1 MANEFKVKNG
11 LIIDNGG
18 AQVTGG
24 ITGSIAATNGV
35 VSGSAQLTTLGYAIT
50 GSNSLQGDQ
59 QITGSL
65 IVRNDITGS
74 NIKATSGIVG
84 SSIVGSSLTYTSQ
97 LGSNAGEIRIQ
108 QTSYRNGN
116 QIVFQFSGTTDS
128 NSPRDLG
135 FRRNTSGSLEIY
147 DGNTA
152 DGAVAN
158 RRDLIARDITGSN
171 AFFSGSSTIT
181 GSLGVSGSV
190 IANIFIG
197 THSGSIN
204 ATNGVVS
211 SSVQVLGGTGIISS
225 STQLSG
231 TTITNL
237 TITNL
242 TTVNETASVLFS
254 SGSNTF
260 GDFGDDIHSFTGS
273 VKISG
278 SFALIGASTA
288 TSYNGTINATN
299 GVVSGSSQVNF
310 TQLSGISSGI
320 VSSSTQVTP
329 LLPTGTVSG
338 SSQVNFTQL
347 SGISSGIVSSSTQV
361 TPLLPTG
368 TVSGSIQVLGGSTIH
383 SGSANNYQFNS
394 IGVGSVAPSGT
405 AGRIDASG
413 DIVAFST
420 SDKNFKENIT
430 PITNALEKI
439 SKISGNTYD
448 WKPELKEF
456 HGFEGNDVGV
466 IAQEIEE
473 ILPQLVTTRET
484 GYKAVKYDKLVALLI
499 EGIKEQQQQ
508 IHSLTLEVENLKKN
522 KGL

>member
-11 LIIDNGG
+11 LIVDNGG

-24 ITGSIAATNGV
+24 ITGSIAATNNIVSSSAQITPLLPTGTVSGSSQVNFTQLSNISNGIVSSSAQVTPLLPSGV
-35 VSGSAQLTTLGYAIT
+35 VSSSAQLTNTF
-50 GSNSLQGDQ
+50 
-59 QITGSL
+59 
-65 IVRNDITGS
+65 
-74 NIKATSGIVG
+74 
-84 SSIVGSSLTYTSQ
+84 
-97 LGSNAGEIRIQ
+97 AGLN
-108 QTSYRNGN
+108 TANVFTGN
-116 QIVFQFSGTTDS
+116 Q
-128 NSPRDLG
+128 
-135 FRRNTSGSLEIY
+135 
-147 DGNTA
+147 
-152 DGAVAN
+152 
-158 RRDLIARDITGSN
+158 
-171 AFFSGSSTIT
+171 TIT
-181 GSLGVSGSV
+181 GSLYVSQ
-190 IANIFIG
+190 NFIVAG
-197 THSGSIN
+197 
-204 ATNGVVS
+204 S
-211 SSVQVLGGTGIISS
+211 SSIQNISS
-225 STQLSG
+225 STLSIGTNLITVNTLNPSVRFGGLAVIDSGSTNLSGSILFDSINNQWIFQHQAVSGAASTSSIFITGPETLNALGSETNLTGNRIPKIKNGAHLNDSNISDDG
-231 TTITNL
+231 TTITL
-237 TITNL
+237 
-242 TTVNETASVLFS
+242 
-254 SGSNTF
+254 GSNT
-260 GDFGDDIHSFTGS
+260 SVTGT
-273 VKISG
+273 I
-278 SFALIGASTA
+278 TA
-288 TSYNGTINATN
+288 TTHIGSIAATN

-310 TQLSGISSGI
+310 TQISNISNGI
-320 VSSSTQVTP
+320 VSSSAQVTP

-347 SGISSGIVSSSTQV
+347 SSISSGIVSSSTQV

-368 TVSGSIQVLGGSTIH
+368 TISGSIQVLGGSTIH

-456 HGFEGNDVGV
+456 HGFEGNDIGV

-473 ILPQLVTTRET
+473 VLPQLVTTRET